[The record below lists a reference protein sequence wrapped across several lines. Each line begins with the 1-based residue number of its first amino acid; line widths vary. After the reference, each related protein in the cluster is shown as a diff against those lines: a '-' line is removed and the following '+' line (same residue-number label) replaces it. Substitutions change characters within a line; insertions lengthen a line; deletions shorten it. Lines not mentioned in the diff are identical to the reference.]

1 MYVYRFD
8 LLVSV
13 SVGKPHCKG
22 YKAPSSTTCFL
33 VRDIYMYVDII
44 LDMRSQFRDLFSK
57 YFYIST

>member
-13 SVGKPHCKG
+13 SVVKPHCKG
-22 YKAPSSTTCFL
+22 YKAPSSTTWFL
-33 VRDIYMYVDII
+33 VRDIYMYIDTV
-44 LDMRSQFRDLFSK
+44 DMRSQFRDLFSK

>member
-8 LLVSV
+8 LIVSV

-33 VRDIYMYVDII
+33 VRDIYMYIDTV
-44 LDMRSQFRDLFSK
+44 DMRS
-57 YFYIST
+57 